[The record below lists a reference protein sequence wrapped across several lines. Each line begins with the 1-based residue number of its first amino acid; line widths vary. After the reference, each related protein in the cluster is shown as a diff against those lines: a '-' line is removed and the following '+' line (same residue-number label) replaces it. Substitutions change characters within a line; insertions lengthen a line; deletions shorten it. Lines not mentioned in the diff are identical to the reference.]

1 MFSLAGGAP
10 GDCGQLWQV
19 PVPMAEVAG
28 GGRGTMVS
36 DNNLLLPP
44 PYTEISPHSNT
55 NIIKLL
61 ITNTEAALPEEKG
74 ESA

>member
-1 MFSLAGGAP
+1 MRRRLSEVMVEL
-10 GDCGQLWQV
+10 
-19 PVPMAEVAG
+19 VPMSVVAW
-28 GGRGTMVS
+28 RRRATMVS

>member
-1 MFSLAGGAP
+1 
-10 GDCGQLWQV
+10 
-19 PVPMAEVAG
+19 MAEVAG